1 MVLIQAGD
9 VPEQA
14 VLTAPYEADLICP
27 PDRTL
32 DVTLVATR
40 RNTFGPLHQLPVLT
54 QSYGPGSFITE
65 GKAWSDC
72 YELVDCRLGT
82 IHICPLTLL

>member
-1 MVLIQAGD
+1 MA

-14 VLTAPYEADLICP
+14 VWTAPYEADLICP
-27 PDRTL
+27 PDRML
-32 DVTLVATR
+32 AVTLVATR

-82 IHICPLTLL
+82 LRISPLAHP